1 MYNILSYAMSHAF
14 NYKTNKSIYNILTG
28 KKSHQTFFDAS
39 SQQLLSL
46 YHSLPNL
53 KYSTF
58 EQFILQKDDF
68 KNQFKKY
75 IHNTLMIVSLKPLVA
90 YNYLSKRY
98 LIHARSQ
105 IHLFQSFKIPISN
118 KGLNNFIIRSLN
130 QIKYQI
136 L

>member
-14 NYKTNKSIYNILTG
+14 NYKTNKSIYNILIG

-68 KNQFKKY
+68 
-75 IHNTLMIVSLKPLVA
+75 
-90 YNYLSKRY
+90 
-98 LIHARSQ
+98 
-105 IHLFQSFKIPISN
+105 
-118 KGLNNFIIRSLN
+118 
-130 QIKYQI
+130 
-136 L
+136 